1 MSFEWKYS
9 LPWHSRSTA
18 SVRRQLPKDDM
29 NGTSPALLAI
39 SCTLTRL
46 LVTGYLSDY
55 WETVAPSL
63 RATTSLAME
72 TKSVRR
78 HRRYKKLLD
87 TVQIGSAI
95 LDVVGDGASII
106 PGLKCATNLVNQVV
120 HVALVSPQDRRRVSL
135 YVLIPAWVDSQ
146 RKQGRLRRT
155 RRRHLCLLG

>member
-1 MSFEWKYS
+1 
-9 LPWHSRSTA
+9 
-18 SVRRQLPKDDM
+18 M

-55 WETVAPSL
+55 WETEAPSL
-63 RATTSLAME
+63 RAITSLAME

-78 HRRYKKLLD
+78 HRRYNKLLE

-120 HVALVSPQDRRRVSL
+120 HVALVSSQDRISFYL
-135 YVLIPAWVDSQ
+135 LITAWVDSQ